1 MVFDMGYFSLARS
14 AIPAKGA
21 GGSPN
26 GIGGERRRHP
36 VAAADAV
43 GEVGQIR
50 PEGSAGDKAHGVRTV
65 LGPDAVWGVPDPV
78 VEQAGWKP
86 GRFSDQ

>member
-1 MVFDMGYFSLARS
+1 MGYFSLARS

-26 GIGGERRRHP
+26 GIGGKRRRHP

-50 PEGSAGDKAHGVRTV
+50 PEGSAGDKAHGVSY
-65 LGPDAVWGVPDPV
+65 GPG
-78 VEQAGWKP
+78 P
-86 GRFSDQ
+86 GRRLGRPEPGRRTGGGYPAGSRIS